1 MSVFASAGM
10 IAGSR
15 RKSGTIMY
23 HISNATVL
31 AIVPVSTI
39 NYQVLT
45 DVIQLSEYFAVSFEL
60 CSETQIVIWVQNLEF
75 I

>member
-1 MSVFASAGM
+1 MSMFAFAGM
-10 IAGSR
+10 IAGR
-15 RKSGTIMY
+15 RKKSGYIMY
-23 HISNATVL
+23 LIPNATVL
-31 AIVPVSTI
+31 AIVAISTI

-60 CSETQIVIWVQNLEF
+60 CSETQIVILVQNLEF